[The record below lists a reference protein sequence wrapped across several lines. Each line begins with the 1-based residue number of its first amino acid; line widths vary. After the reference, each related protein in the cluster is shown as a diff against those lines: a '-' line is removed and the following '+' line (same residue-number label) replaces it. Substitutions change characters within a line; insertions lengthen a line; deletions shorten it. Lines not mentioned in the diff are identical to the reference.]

1 MASGPESARQ
11 PSVSAGRLLAA
22 PPVRPLRQ
30 IKAPVQAWHPITK
43 LVAVLGGLALA
54 WLWWTGDD
62 SWTGMASDDP
72 AGTVPVV
79 QAEPAPVPQV
89 RPQAEGALFA
99 RALPSIE
106 AFSGM
111 LERPLFSSTRR
122 PAAVVPDAH
131 LAVMDVSGASV
142 EPAAGPRLPGIRFIG
157 SVEEDGTVR
166 AFVGDGL
173 DVQAL
178 ATGDE
183 IEGWRVVSIE
193 PRRLVLGLDDERYEL
208 KILE

>member
-1 MASGPESARQ
+1 M
-11 PSVSAGRLLAA
+11 
-22 PPVRPLRQ
+22 
-30 IKAPVQAWHPITK
+30 QAWHPITK
-43 LVAVLGGLALA
+43 LVAVLGVLALA

-62 SWTGMASDDP
+62 FQTGMASDDP
-72 AGTVPVV
+72 AGTVPVAH
-79 QAEPAPVPQV
+79 AEPVAVPEV
-89 RPQAEGALFA
+89 RPVADGALFA

-122 PAAVVPDAH
+122 PAVVAPE
-131 LAVMDVSGASV
+131 LALMDVPSAAV
-142 EPAAGPRLPGIRFIG
+142 EPAAGLRPPAIRFIG
-157 SVEEDGTVR
+157 SVEENGAVR

-193 PRRLVLGLDDERYEL
+193 PRRLLLGLDDERYEL

>member
-1 MASGPESARQ
+1 M
-11 PSVSAGRLLAA
+11 
-22 PPVRPLRQ
+22 
-30 IKAPVQAWHPITK
+30 QAWHPITK
-43 LVAVLGGLALA
+43 LVAVLGVLALA
-54 WLWWTGDD
+54 WLWWTGDEAQ
-62 SWTGMASDDP
+62 TGMASDDP

-79 QAEPAPVPQV
+79 QSETVAVAEV
-89 RPQAEGALFA
+89 RPAADRALFA

-122 PAAVVPDAH
+122 PAVVVPEPEFEVVDAP
-131 LAVMDVSGASV
+131 SASV
-142 EPAAGPRLPGIRFIG
+142 EPASGPRPPGVRFIG
-157 SVEEDGTVR
+157 SVEENGVVR

-178 ATGDE
+178 AAGDE
-183 IEGWRVVSIE
+183 IEGWQVLSIE
-193 PRRLVLGLDDERYEL
+193 PRRLVLGLDDERFEL

>member
-1 MASGPESARQ
+1 MA
-11 PSVSAGRLLAA
+11 
-22 PPVRPLRQ
+22 
-30 IKAPVQAWHPITK
+30 
-43 LVAVLGGLALA
+43 
-54 WLWWTGDD
+54 D
-62 SWTGMASDDP
+62 
-72 AGTVPVV
+72 
-79 QAEPAPVPQV
+79 
-89 RPQAEGALFA
+89 GALFA

-122 PAAVVPDAH
+122 PAVVAPE
-131 LAVMDVSGASV
+131 LALMDVPSAAV
-142 EPAAGPRLPGIRFIG
+142 EPAAGLRPPAIRFIG
-157 SVEEDGTVR
+157 SVEENGAVR

-193 PRRLVLGLDDERYEL
+193 PRRLLLGLDDERYEL

>member
-1 MASGPESARQ
+1 MLGALNGAT
-11 PSVSAGRLLAA
+11 PSTL
-22 PPVRPLRQ
+22 RP
-30 IKAPVQAWHPITK
+30 IKAAVQPWHPLTK

-54 WLWWTGDD
+54 WLWWTGDEIQ
-62 SWTGMASDDP
+62 TGMASDDP
-72 AGTVPVV
+72 AGTVPVAR
-79 QAEPAPVPQV
+79 AEPVILAEV
-89 RPQAEGALFA
+89 RAAQDGALFA

-106 AFSGM
+106 AFNGM

-122 PAAVVPDAH
+122 PPVHASELAPMGEPAAPI
-131 LAVMDVSGASV
+131 
-142 EPAAGPRLPGIRFIG
+142 EPAAGPQPPGIRFIG
-157 SVEEDGTVR
+157 SVEEKGAVR

-173 DVQAL
+173 DVRAL
-178 ATGDE
+178 AAGDE